1 MSLPFPQSLEL
12 RGERAGSLLPGVGLC
27 VAIAS
32 VSFGLQW
39 AEVRWLGHPLVEGL
53 VAAILIGAAVRST
66 VRLPDRL
73 QAGIDFSAKQVMELA
88 IVLLGASVELPLLL
102 QAGPALAVGI
112 AAVVVFGILSGT
124 FIGRALGLEPK
135 HALLVA
141 CGNAI
146 CGNSAIAAIAPAI
159 GAKKEH
165 VASAIA
171 FTAVLGVVVVVGLP
185 LLAPVLGLGD
195 YEYGVLAGLTVY
207 AVPQVLAAAFPVSA
221 LSGEVGTLVKLVRV
235 LLLGPVVLVL
245 TLLHRERASAGT
257 RLPLGKMV
265 PWFIVGF
272 VVLAVLRSAGTIS
285 AGVAGPMREASA
297 ALTLA
302 AMAGLG
308 LSVDVRSLRAVGRP
322 VVLTVALSLAV
333 LLAASLGLIRLL
345 AITA

>member
-1 MSLPFPQSLEL
+1 MSLPVPLPHQL
-12 RGERAGSLLPGVGLC
+12 GGGRASSLLPGVVLC
-27 VAIAS
+27 VAIA
-32 VSFGLQW
+32 VASFGLQW

-53 VAAILIGAAVRST
+53 VAAIIIGAVVRST
-66 VRLPDRL
+66 IRLPDRL

-88 IVLLGASVELPLLL
+88 IVLLGTSVDLPLLL
-102 QAGPALAVGI
+102 QASPALAIGI
-112 AAVVVFGILSGT
+112 ASIVVFGILSGT
-124 FIGRALGLEPK
+124 LIGRALGLEPK

-141 CGNAI
+141 CGNSI
-146 CGNSAIAAIAPAI
+146 CGNSAIAAIAPTI

-185 LLAPVLGLGD
+185 LLVPVIGLGN

-245 TLLHRERASAGT
+245 SLLHREKAATCSRIQI
-257 RLPLGKMV
+257 GKMV

-272 VVLAVLRSAGTIS
+272 VALALIRSAGAIPT
-285 AGVAGPMREASA
+285 GVAGPLRDASS

-308 LSVDVRSLRAVGRP
+308 LGVDMRALRAVGRP
-322 VVLTVALSLAV
+322 VVLTVAASLAALVTASLALISVLSL
-333 LLAASLGLIRLL
+333 GG
-345 AITA
+345 